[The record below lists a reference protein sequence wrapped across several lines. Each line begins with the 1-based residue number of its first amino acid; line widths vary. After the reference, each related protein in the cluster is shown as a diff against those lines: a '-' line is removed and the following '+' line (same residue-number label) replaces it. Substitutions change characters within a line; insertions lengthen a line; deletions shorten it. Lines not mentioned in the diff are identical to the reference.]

1 MWFYNKRDA
10 IDSINLQCWKQVMK
24 NVLIS
29 TAHYHPQNSCYRITY
44 HLQYFS
50 RKYCNPGREAFP
62 NLIFFFFK
70 KEEICVLNQV
80 FSSADI
86 FIYDDL
92 VPSYGIMQ
100 TFKVEELILLPRLKR
115 FH

>member
-1 MWFYNKRDA
+1 M
-10 IDSINLQCWKQVMK
+10 
-24 NVLIS
+24 
-29 TAHYHPQNSCYRITY
+29 
-44 HLQYFS
+44 
-50 RKYCNPGREAFP
+50 
-62 NLIFFFFK
+62 
-70 KEEICVLNQV
+70 LNQV